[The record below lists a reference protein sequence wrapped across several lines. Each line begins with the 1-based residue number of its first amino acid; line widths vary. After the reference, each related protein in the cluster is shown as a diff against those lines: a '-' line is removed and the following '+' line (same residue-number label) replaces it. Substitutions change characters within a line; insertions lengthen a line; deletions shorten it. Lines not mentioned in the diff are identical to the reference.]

1 MEKNAGGKIL
11 IAVCGKG
18 GSGKTALVGLM
29 AKYILAHEK
38 KRLLLID
45 ADPTMNLSMV
55 LGIRPEKTVNDIR
68 EKIIS
73 EARAAGK
80 TEKENLAR
88 SLDYMLFEA
97 LIEANRFSFLVM
109 GRPESLGCY
118 CPVNDFL
125 RSGIETLAQN
135 YDTIIIDGEAGVE
148 QISRQVMKSVDMP
161 IIISDISNRGL
172 QTATIIKDVILSHQ
186 KTFKYKKMGLVL
198 NRVRGQE
205 AELEQYIV
213 KTGLDLFGYIPEDQN
228 VTRFDLN
235 ARPLLELP
243 DDSPAYLA
251 ISQIWARINGEEIT
265 APTR

>member
-1 MEKNAGGKIL
+1 MKEHADGKML

-18 GSGKTALVGLM
+18 GSGKTALVGLL
-29 AKYILAHEK
+29 AKYILKHEK

-55 LGIRPEKTVNDIR
+55 LGIQPVRTVNDIR
-68 EKIIS
+68 ERIIR
-73 EARAAGK
+73 EARAAGRS
-80 TEKENLAR
+80 EKENLAR

-97 LIEANRFSFLVM
+97 LIETDRFSFLVM

-125 RSGIETLAQN
+125 RSGIETLAEN
-135 YDTIIIDGEAGVE
+135 YDIVIIDGEAGVE
-148 QISRQVMKSVDMP
+148 QISRQVMKSVDIP
-161 IIISDISNRGL
+161 IIVSDISNRGL
-172 QTATIIKDVILSHQ
+172 QTASIIKDVIQSHQ
-186 KTFKYKKMGLVL
+186 KIFKYKRMGLVL

-205 AELEQYIV
+205 KELEQYIL
-213 KTGLDLFGYIPEDQN
+213 KTGLEVFGFIPEDPY

-243 DDSPAYLA
+243 EDSPACQA
-251 ISQIWARINGEEIT
+251 VSRIWKKLNADHVSGPIR
-265 APTR
+265 